1 MEQYNILCCPDNN
14 YIPYCGIMLTSLFE
28 NNRDINFTVYI
39 IAAKLKKTNKELLE
53 KLCCI
58 YNNCI
63 SFIDIENNDLGN
75 CPVRQGDHVSIA
87 AYYRIFAPQLLPQN
101 IDKIL
106 YLDGDIIING
116 SINNL
121 YNTNIDNYAFGAVI
135 DEDYLGEKK
144 YTRLEIP
151 FNKSYINSGVLLI
164 NLKYWRE
171 YNLVDQCL
179 VYTKNNQEKIVL
191 HDQDVLNAVLFDK
204 IKLLPITYNFQ
215 TGFLYKITKLDN
227 DKRIELQNCLYTPI
241 IIHYTGPCKPW
252 HKDCKHPYRKRFIY
266 NKSISLWN
274 KQPMIGNKN
283 TKDFIIGLISEIVR
297 KIGIKK
303 KTQTY
308 IIRAQK

>member
-106 YLDGDIIING
+106 YLDGDIIINA

-171 YNLVDQCL
+171 YNLVDKCL
-179 VYTKNNQEKIVL
+179 VYTKNNLERIVL

-241 IIHYTGPCKPW
+241 IIHYTGVGKPW
-252 HKDCKHPYRKRFIY
+252 NKGCKHPYHKRFLHY
-266 NKSISLWN
+266 KSNSLWKKKSLIDN
-274 KQPMIGNKN
+274 RS
-283 TKDFIIGLISEIVR
+283 TKELIRDFIYETIWTLGL
-297 KIGIKK
+297 KK
-303 KTQTY
+303 RPKTY
-308 IIRAQK
+308 IISKQN

>member
-75 CPVRQGDHVSIA
+75 CPVKKGDHVSIA

-121 YNTNIDNYAFGAVI
+121 YNTNIDNNAFGAVI

-164 NLKYWRE
+164 NLKYWRK
-171 YNLVDQCL
+171 YNLVDKCL
-179 VYTKNNQEKIVL
+179 AYTKNNQERIVL

-252 HKDCKHPYRKRFIY
+252 HKDSKHPYRKRFIY

-283 TKDFIIGLISEIVR
+283 TKDFIIGLISEIAW